1 MSDPTDTQ
9 QSSRARSQ
17 AGRAPGTTPRQ
28 RRAVIPR
35 PLAEHALVAATIELA
50 REHRRLAE
58 VTVRSIA
65 ERAGL
70 NVAHITRYF
79 GSRDSLLLAAR
90 ERLGRNVVEQFVQ
103 GGGLVGLL
111 GAMHNNP
118 DLVLR
123 VRISAYLL
131 LDGVDPDRFESA
143 DRTLEPIRSLIAE
156 QLGVGERAARAVTT
170 KMNLLLL
177 ASATFA
183 EIAAVDEADALDLL
197 ALVTA
202 EHQHLPEFERQ
213 LGWVTTD
220 DPQA

>member
-1 MSDPTDTQ
+1 MTDPTDTP
-9 QSSRARSQ
+9 RSQ
-17 AGRAPGTTPRQ
+17 RRNPGTTGPVNRR
-28 RRAVIPR
+28 RRADIPR
-35 PLAEHALVAATIELA
+35 EVAEQALVTATIELA

-58 VTVRSIA
+58 VTVRGIA

-79 GSRDSLLLAAR
+79 GSRDALLLAAR

-111 GAMHNNP
+111 GAMRNNP

-131 LDGVDPDRFESA
+131 LDGVDPERFESA
-143 DRTLEPIRSLIAE
+143 DRTLEPIRLLIAE
-156 QLGVGERAARAVTT
+156 QLGVGKRAARAVTA

-177 ASATFA
+177 ASAAFA
-183 EIAAVDEADALDLL
+183 EIAAVDDADALDLL
-197 ALVTA
+197 ALVTV

-213 LGWVTTD
+213 LGWVTTEG
-220 DPQA
+220 PRA

>member
-1 MSDPTDTQ
+1 MTDPTDTPPPQ
-9 QSSRARSQ
+9 RRT
-17 AGRAPGTTPRQ
+17 PGTTGPVNRR
-28 RRAVIPR
+28 RRADIPR
-35 PLAEHALVAATIELA
+35 EVAEQALVTAAIELA

-58 VTVRSIA
+58 VTVRGIA

-79 GSRDSLLLAAR
+79 GSRDALLLAAR

-131 LDGVDPDRFESA
+131 LDGVDPERFESA